1 MYLNSSAF
9 FANKN
14 NSVNLLSDKKLPIK
28 EMLSKD
34 KRFANKN
41 VKINFDSKGLEKEIK
56 ENVNSLK
63 SLLKKK

>member
-1 MYLNSSAF
+1 MNENQI
-9 FANKN
+9 NKA
-14 NSVNLLSDKKLPIK
+14 IK

-41 VKINFDSKGLEKEIK
+41 IKVNFDSKGLEKEIK